1 MERSCCCCF
10 EEESWEDLDKTLC
23 LNSSLRHN
31 WRETLDCELV
41 YYEVD
46 LSITLSIASVFW
58 QSWLHYGWA
67 SAFSCRNSMSDWP
80 NFQLEKFAT
89 HSPWG
94 CLPVFCANESWMH
107 QKSKGKCLGSMDRL
121 RGITVSWRSGSS
133 NLSTW
138 RVYLLLKILTRFD
151 LFCFI
156 CICQKSPFFPALYKT
171 HECSYVLK
179 PRPCY
184 CWRSST
190 WAGWA
195 LAAHGQLSVVHIK
208 MLHWS

>member
-1 MERSCCCCF
+1 MSQLE
-10 EEESWEDLDKTLC
+10 L
-23 LNSSLRHN
+23 
-31 WRETLDCELV
+31 ETQLEGNPRCELV

-80 NFQLEKFAT
+80 NFQLENFAT

-94 CLPVFCANESWMH
+94 CLPVFCANESWVH

-138 RVYLLLKILTRFD
+138 RVYLLPKILTRWQGKMTEAFENWERMWVAHT
-151 LFCFI
+151 LGWGVVEH
-156 CICQKSPFFPALYKT
+156 ALTFEELGRLVVYPI
-171 HECSYVLK
+171 E
-179 PRPCY
+179 
-184 CWRSST
+184 
-190 WAGWA
+190 GW
-195 LAAHGQLSVVHIK
+195 LLILVCCKLQLSK
-208 MLHWS
+208 L

>member
-1 MERSCCCCF
+1 
-10 EEESWEDLDKTLC
+10 
-23 LNSSLRHN
+23 
-31 WRETLDCELV
+31 
-41 YYEVD
+41 
-46 LSITLSIASVFW
+46 
-58 QSWLHYGWA
+58 
-67 SAFSCRNSMSDWP
+67 MSDWP
-80 NFQLEKFAT
+80 NFQLENFAT

-94 CLPVFCANESWMH
+94 CLPVFCANEWWMH
-107 QKSKGKCLGSMDRL
+107 QKNNGKCLGSMDRL

-179 PRPCY
+179 PHPSY

-208 MLHWS
+208 MLHCSWTLVLLKCCFFITLIWRWSCCCCSHFLFIDACWVSAGGRERWLRHSKIGKACGLHTHWDEELLNML